1 MVSRERPVGCCQNVV
16 GPTPLLKLDGVSSNF
31 QQMFLRVL
39 SFTPDKTFD
48 CKRSVRRQG
57 CLVDRVLGSCYS
69 VPGLIP
75 AWEFDL
81 MGLLIYRLEYL
92 LSYWTA
98 LSSCVGYM
106 MLPLALMSVCF
117 LDIGGVA

>member
-1 MVSRERPVGCCQNVV
+1 MVSRERPAGRCQNVA
-16 GPTPLLKLDGVSSNF
+16 GPTPLSKLDGVSSNF

-48 CKRSVRRQG
+48 RKRSVRGQG

-69 VPGLIP
+69 VPGLIL

-92 LSYWTA
+92 LSYWTTLYHVWA
-98 LSSCVGYM
+98 
-106 MLPLALMSVCF
+106 A
-117 LDIGGVA
+117 